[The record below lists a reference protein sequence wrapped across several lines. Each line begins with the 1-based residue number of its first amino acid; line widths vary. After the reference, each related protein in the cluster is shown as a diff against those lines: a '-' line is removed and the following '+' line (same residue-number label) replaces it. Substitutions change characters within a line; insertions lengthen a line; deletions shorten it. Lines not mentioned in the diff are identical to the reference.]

1 MNLLLDTHLLL
12 WTVSMS
18 GRLSKPARLL
28 IDDFDNAL
36 HFSAASIWEIAIKS
50 SRRRDDVSID
60 PDLLYRALLE
70 RDFKEV
76 AITGDHA
83 LQIATLPHIH
93 GDPFDRL
100 LVAQAMVEG
109 LTLLTTDGQLA
120 RYPGP
125 VMQV

>member
-12 WTVSMS
+12 WTVSVS
-18 GRLSKPARLL
+18 SRLSPKARRL
-28 IDDFDNAL
+28 IDDQTSAV

-60 PDLLYRALLE
+60 PDLLYRALQARGFIELA
-70 RDFKEV
+70 V
-76 AITGDHA
+76 TGDHA
-83 LQIATLPHIH
+83 LKITDLPHIH

-100 LVAQAMVEG
+100 LLAQAMVEG
-109 LTLLTTDGQLA
+109 LTLLTTDAQLA

-125 VMQV
+125 ILHV